1 LLDKVFALSSNDKS
15 EIDRINQRC
24 KEDASESVVYS
35 FCSKSMEMI
44 SDYYIPDVNTHLRE
58 LFESSSEEIIL
69 DRLILVNIA
78 RVQ

>member
-1 LLDKVFALSSNDKS
+1 MLDKVFALSSNDKS

-35 FCSKSMEMI
+35 FYSKNMEMT

-69 DRLILVNIA
+69 DRLILVNIS

>member
-1 LLDKVFALSSNDKS
+1 
-15 EIDRINQRC
+15 
-24 KEDASESVVYS
+24 
-35 FCSKSMEMI
+35 MEMI